1 MRGYEEEQYQPIG
14 SARGGRNLPST
25 ASQGVEVQNIVGSFD
40 TTDAQGTN
48 DLLQH
53 LRVMISKKP
62 QTASELVRSG
72 TAEKLVSDLARK
84 LRK

>member
-1 MRGYEEEQYQPIG
+1 MRGYEEEQCQSIG
-14 SARGGRNLPST
+14 SARGGRKLPTT
-25 ASQGVEVQNIVGSFD
+25 ASQGTEVKEIVGSFD
-40 TTDAQGTN
+40 TTDARGTN
-48 DLLQH
+48 DLLAH

-72 TAEKLVSDLARK
+72 TAEKLVSDLAKK